1 MSTPSDMETD
11 HRDGNGLNN
20 QRENLRICTRQQN
33 SQNGL
38 AHKDS
43 SSQFKGVSLKKGRHK
58 WVACIMQNG
67 KLAHLGY
74 FDNEIEAAKTY
85 NTKAKELF
93 GEFAKLN
100 IIKDD

>member
-1 MSTPSDMETD
+1 
-11 HRDGNGLNN
+11 
-20 QRENLRICTRQQN
+20 
-33 SQNGL
+33 
-38 AHKDS
+38 
-43 SSQFKGVSLKKGRHK
+43 
-58 WVACIMQNG
+58 MQNG